1 MREIIL
7 RHFRKIPFLY
17 NSIKNIYLYFLH
29 ILSFYKWLTLASKKE
44 ILINLGSGPVKGK
57 NKWVNVD
64 LYGADICCDLRKGIP
79 LRDNSV
85 NKIFSSHMFEHI
97 PFKELEKFIA
107 ECYRVLKDGGE
118 LSVCVPNARIYID
131 CYLKNKDFKSE
142 EEMFEPAIIKTGSSI
157 DQLNYI
163 AYLNGLHHYMFDEE
177 NLINTLKL
185 SPFKSVVLRS
195 FDISID
201 KQKRKKESIYAS
213 AFK

>member
-1 MREIIL
+1 MKEIIIKHL
-7 RHFRKIPFLY
+7 KKIPFLY

-29 ILSFYKWLTLASKKE
+29 IFSFYKWQALASKKE
-44 ILINLGSGPVKGK
+44 IFINLGSGPVKGK
-57 NKWVNVD
+57 DNWINID
-64 LYGADICCDLRKGIP
+64 LYGADICSDLRKGIP
-79 LRDNSV
+79 LRENSV
-85 NKIFSSHMFEHI
+85 DKIYSSHMFEHI
-97 PFKELEKFIA
+97 PFKELKKFIA

-118 LSVCVPNARIYID
+118 LSVCVPDARLFID
-131 CYLKNKDFKSE
+131 CYLKGKEFKSE
-142 EEMFEPAIIKTGSSI
+142 EEMFEPAIVKTGSSM
-157 DQLNYI
+157 DHLNYI

-185 SPFKSVVLRS
+185 SSFKSVVLRS